1 MAADATPLPGVSVFG
16 RALLSDS
23 FHGDRVEGGLDF
35 AYARARG
42 YVRYLQDNT
51 QPTGVERDIDASGE
65 FYVLPHWGITL
76 VGIRDLELNAW
87 RLRDIGLVYRDECI
101 KVEVVYQHEEVIVGK
116 LGRSDAVFLRLD
128 LATLAGQGYKNDD
141 FR

>member
-1 MAADATPLPGVSVFG
+1 MTEDAL
-16 RALLSDS
+16 
-23 FHGDRVEGGLDF
+23 
-35 AYARARG
+35 
-42 YVRYLQDNT
+42 

-65 FYVLPHWGITL
+65 FYVLPHWGISL
-76 VGIRDLELNAW
+76 VGIRDLQLNAW
-87 RLRDIGLVYRDECI
+87 RLRDIGLIYRDECI
-101 KVEVVYQHEEVIVGK
+101 KVEVVYQHEDVIVGK